1 MCTAAGTISELEN
14 IQTEAQGGKQGI
26 ENTEEIIRDTHKLKI
41 FEVCAIIIP
50 EKKKR
55 ASRERDN
62 IQESFKMD

>member
-1 MCTAAGTISELEN
+1 MSKKKKRKKISRP
-14 IQTEAQGGKQGI
+14 KHRKKKGI

-41 FEVCAIIIP
+41 FELCATIIP

-55 ASRERDN
+55 ASGERNN